1 MLIINILFILFFAV
15 RLFSLKISI
24 QNEKRLIEKQAVQY
38 GKKNSILLS
47 IAHIVFYLSAIY
59 EANTTAY
66 TFDSIAVVGFVIL
79 FLAYVAL
86 FWVIKALGEI
96 WTVKLYILPEHKINT
111 SFLFRTIRHPNYFL
125 NIIPELIGLGL
136 MCHAWHTL
144 TFVLPVYLVIL
155 GVRIYQEENVMNTLF
170 TQAKSK

>member
-1 MLIINILFILFFAV
+1 MLVVNILFILFFAV

-47 IAHIVFYLSAIY
+47 IAHIVFYFSAIY
-59 EANTTAY
+59 EANTNAY
-66 TFDSIAVVGFVIL
+66 AFDNIAVAGFVVL
-79 FLAYVAL
+79 FLAYLAL

-111 SFLFRTIRHPNYFL
+111 AFLFRVIRHPNYFL

-136 MCHAWHTL
+136 MCHAWYTL
-144 TFVLPVYLVIL
+144 TFILPVYLIIL
-155 GVRIYQEENVMNTLF
+155 SVRIFQEEKVMKTLF
-170 TQAKSK
+170 AQVRSK